1 MKAADANHIWP
12 RFVEE
17 CAKLDTLR
25 GEDFWTTFPEFAK
38 LK

>member
-1 MKAADANHIWP
+1 MKATDASTHWP

-17 CAKLDTLR
+17 CAKLDAVR
-25 GEDFWTTFPEFAK
+25 GEDFWATFPEFDK